1 MIKKQ
6 PEEEIKI
13 TDKNFTKVCAA
24 VMQHIRESKLGAYKA
39 WSHDMLATITIV
51 VKEDELAHQLRD
63 QKLPCAGVDDEGCD
77 KPAYAIWSRPSDPE
91 DGKKKKTV
99 RWGWCKDCENRARS
113 NAKRIRADLGLRAEA
128 P

>member
-13 TDKNFTKVCAA
+13 TEENFTKVCAA

-63 QKLPCAGVDDEGCD
+63 QKLPCAGVDDEGCN
-77 KPAYAIWSRPSDPE
+77 KPAYAIWSGPPDE
-91 DGKKKKTV
+91 GKKKLK
-99 RWGWCKDCENRARS
+99 RWGWCKACEERARS
-113 NAKRIRADLGLRAEA
+113 NAKQIRADLGLRAEA